1 MSIRGGYM
9 IVIADVIFT
18 VAIVASAP
26 GAVAELQLRIGNIRP
41 AADGTAM
48 IVRCFGSCYGSL
60 IGSG

>member
-1 MSIRGGYM
+1 MS
-9 IVIADVIFT
+9 VIADVIFT
-18 VAIVASAP
+18 VAIVAGAP